1 MRLCFTTSARHAKS
15 QAVVWTAQPS
25 QNPFQHLHSTFF
37 CRIIR
42 AQLSPEGA
50 CKDGL
55 LHIRLTPENAE
66 SVKKYCRL
74 HNVNCSVFVNDMVF
88 DRMKELA
95 ETQYDDLTK
104 EELIALVKRLEN
116 EHDR

>member
-1 MRLCFTTSARHAKS
+1 MTENTSLFDSEEVKRTRKVAYKKS
-15 QAVVWTAQPS
+15 K
-25 QNPFQHLHSTFF
+25 
-37 CRIIR
+37 
-42 AQLSPEGA
+42 

-55 LHIRLTPENAE
+55 LHIRLTPENAD

-74 HNVNCSVFVNDMVF
+74 HNVNCSAFVNSLIL

-104 EELIALVKRLEN
+104 EELIALVKRLES
-116 EHDR
+116 EHD